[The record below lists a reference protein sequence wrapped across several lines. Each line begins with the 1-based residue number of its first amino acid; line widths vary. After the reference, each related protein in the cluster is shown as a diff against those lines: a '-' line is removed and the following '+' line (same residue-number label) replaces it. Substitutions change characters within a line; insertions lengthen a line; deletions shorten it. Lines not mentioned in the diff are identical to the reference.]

1 MAKRRV
7 QNTKASSRDK
17 EIDRII
23 GEAIRSHRAEAGL
36 SQRELGESLGVTFQQ
51 IQKYE
56 SGKNS
61 VSASRI
67 PDVCNAVRVS
77 ADELFEGTGIRK
89 AKR

>member
-17 EIDRII
+17 EIDGII
-23 GEAIRSHRAEAGL
+23 GEAIRSHRAEGGL

-67 PDVCNAVRVS
+67 PDLCNALGVS
-77 ADELFEGTGIRK
+77 VEQLFEGTGIK
-89 AKR
+89 KTKR